1 MASAGKPLS
10 RHTRRYD
17 TILRLVVALPA
28 GYVVSALAGVCL
40 SFWLP
45 LSRADSAMAGILLGL
60 LLWPVVFMMSFGI
73 TNIRRLAAMTGVL
86 ALVLGACVFG
96 GGWHS

>member
-60 LLWPVVFMMSFGI
+60 LLWPLVFMMSFGI

-86 ALVLGACVFG
+86 TLVLSACVFG